1 MNSYIFAPFWSDI
14 DVGRAGSVFY
24 EVYQRGSSDEGDA
37 VLDRVNGFISKKM
50 SAAFNGYWMMVTQ
63 WDAVHPFPHSMGTA
77 GLTDDYIEF
86 LDKVCVFVW
95 TVNI

>member
-37 VLDRVNGFISKKM
+37 VLDRVNGFISKQM
-50 SAAFNGYWMMVTQ
+50 SAAFNGYWMMVAQ
-63 WDAVHPFPHSMGTA
+63 WDAVHPFPHSMGAA

>member
-14 DVGRAGSVFY
+14 DVGRTGSVFY
-24 EVYQRGSSDEGDA
+24 AVYQRGSSDEGDA
-37 VLDRVNGFISKKM
+37 VLDRVNGFISKQM
-50 SAAFNGYWMMVTQ
+50 SAAFNGYWMMVAQ
-63 WDAVHPFPHSMGTA
+63 WDAVHPFPHSMGAA